1 MADRDAVA
9 CRWGGLFKDYY
20 LPRQQL
26 MLDCALDAAHR
37 AVANSSRIDMD
48 LFASNF
54 TRLTLAKETA
64 WGSSTDGSFPTKAT
78 GDTFEIAKRL
88 RKEYGGLVDG
98 KGWCEIRN
106 EGGNNY
112 RPDKLGVTNFFVLE
126 SVLPELEATWATE
139 RAYSSVLRCV

>member
-1 MADRDAVA
+1 MRVLEANVDR
-9 CRWGGLFKDYY
+9 GL
-20 LPRQQL
+20 LSHHGRV
-26 MLDCALDAAHR
+26 R
-37 AVANSSRIDMD
+37 VRS
-48 LFASNF
+48 
-54 TRLTLAKETA
+54 KETA

-78 GDTFEIAKRL
+78 GDTFEIARRL
-88 RKEYGGLVDG
+88 RKKYGALVDG

-126 SVLPELEATWATE
+126 SVLPELEATWVTE